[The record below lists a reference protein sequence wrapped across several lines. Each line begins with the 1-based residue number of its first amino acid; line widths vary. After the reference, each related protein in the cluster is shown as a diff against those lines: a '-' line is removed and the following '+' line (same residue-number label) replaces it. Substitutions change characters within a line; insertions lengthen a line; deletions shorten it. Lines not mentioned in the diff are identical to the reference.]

1 MIYFVVAMY
10 LIIGFI
16 GGRHL
21 AKEKR
26 WREFAAYLA
35 FLTLGF
41 VLLAL
46 QSLGIKIPSPGE
58 GIRILVTKVWH
69 MGYH

>member
-1 MIYFVVAMY
+1 MIFAVIVIY

-16 GGRHL
+16 GGRYL

-26 WREFAAYLA
+26 WREFAAFLA
-35 FLTLGF
+35 FLTFGF
-41 VLLAL
+41 FLLAL
-46 QSLGIKIPSPGE
+46 QSLSIKIPSLGE
-58 GIRILVTKVWH
+58 GIRLLVTKVWH